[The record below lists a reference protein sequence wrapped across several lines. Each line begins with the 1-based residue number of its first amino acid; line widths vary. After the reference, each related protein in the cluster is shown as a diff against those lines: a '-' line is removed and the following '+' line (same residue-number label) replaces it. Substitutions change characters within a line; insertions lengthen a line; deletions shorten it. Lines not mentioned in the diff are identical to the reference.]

1 MSWLPVAVLALM
13 LFGMTLRVAPYEA
26 VLEIGLVA
34 LLLVATGLAT
44 PWRWPMISA
53 ACLFLT
59 NHALAL
65 WGTDAPVD
73 IVGAA
78 VFGVALLFLLQLSDL
93 GRGMRRASVGAG
105 VTRSLLAR
113 LLVFAVMTLIA
124 TTAGMAI
131 ARPLS
136 AAVPA
141 VLAPLLA
148 TAGALGVVTALA
160 LAATGAGRRARAGPS
175 P

>member
-65 WGTDAPVD
+65 WGTGAPLD

-78 VFGVALLFLLQLSDL
+78 IYGAALLFLLQLGEL

-105 VTRSLLAR
+105 VTRALFAR
-113 LLVFAVMTLIA
+113 LLGFAAITLVVA
-124 TTAGMAI
+124 AGGMAI

-136 AAVPA
+136 ATVPA
-141 VLAPLLA
+141 ALAPLLA

-160 LAATGAGRRARAGPS
+160 LAVTSAGRARAAP
-175 P
+175 PP

>member
-1 MSWLPVAVLALM
+1 MSRLPVAVLALVP
-13 LFGMTLRVAPYEA
+13 FAMTLRVAPFEP
-26 VLEIGLVA
+26 VLEIGLAA
-34 LLLVATGLAT
+34 LLLVATGLVT
-44 PWRWPMISA
+44 PWRWPMITA

-73 IVGAA
+73 IVGATG
-78 VFGVALLFLLQLSDL
+78 FGVALLFLLQLDEM

-105 VTRSLLAR
+105 VTRVLLAR
-113 LLVFAVMTLIA
+113 LLVFAGLTLAA
-124 TTAGMAI
+124 TMGGMAV

-141 VLAPLLA
+141 ALAPLLA

-160 LAATGAGRRARAGPS
+160 LAVIGTGRRARAAPS
-175 P
+175 S